1 MAASDEPQIMG
12 PVAPATRKC
21 MKGNK
26 RANTK
31 PEQVVRQM
39 LRDLG
44 FPGYRLQW
52 KKCPGHPDIAYP
64 GRKIAIF
71 VNGCFWHRC
80 PVCNLSTPKTNPDY
94 WQAKFTRNV
103 ERDQRTYA
111 ALRDAGW
118 TVVVI
123 WEHELKKKNRE
134 EVGRFLYEVVSLD
147 DPEKREN
154 VIEKRAREIANPPES
169 AS

>member
-1 MAASDEPQIMG
+1 MAADEPQIMG
-12 PVAPATRKC
+12 PVAPSTRKC

-39 LRDLG
+39 LRQMG

-80 PVCNLSTPKTNPDY
+80 PICNLSIPKTNVDY
-94 WQAKFTRNV
+94 WQAKFNRNV
-103 ERDQRTYA
+103 ERDRRTYA
-111 ALRDAGW
+111 ALEEAGW

-123 WEHELKKKNRE
+123 WEHELKKNNRD
-134 EVGRFLYEVVSLD
+134 EVSQFLYEVVSLD
-147 DPEKREN
+147 DPQEREQLIRKRTCETSSPL
-154 VIEKRAREIANPPES
+154 ATTS
-169 AS
+169 

>member
-1 MAASDEPQIMG
+1 MPASEQPVIMG

-26 RANTK
+26 RSNTK

-39 LRDLG
+39 LRNQG

-52 KKCPGHPDIAYP
+52 KKCPGHPDIAFP

-80 PVCNLSTPKTNPDY
+80 PVCNLSVPKTNVAY
-94 WQAKFTRNV
+94 WEAKFARNV
-103 ERDQRTYA
+103 ERDQRTYQ
-111 ALRDAGW
+111 ALREEGW

-123 WEHELKKKNRE
+123 WEHELKKKNRPSVE
-134 EVGRFLYEVVSLD
+134 QYLYEVVSLA
-147 DPEKREN
+147 DPQDRER
-154 VIEKRAREIANPPES
+154 VIQSHTRSLQDQN
-169 AS
+169 

>member
-1 MAASDEPQIMG
+1 M
-12 PVAPATRKC
+12 
-21 MKGNK
+21 
-26 RANTK
+26 
-31 PEQVVRQM
+31 
-39 LRDLG
+39 
-44 FPGYRLQW
+44 
-52 KKCPGHPDIAYP
+52 
-64 GRKIAIF
+64 
-71 VNGCFWHRC
+71 
-80 PVCNLSTPKTNPDY
+80 DY

-147 DPEKREN
+147 DPEKRERA
-154 VIEKRAREIANPPES
+154 IEKRAREIANPPES